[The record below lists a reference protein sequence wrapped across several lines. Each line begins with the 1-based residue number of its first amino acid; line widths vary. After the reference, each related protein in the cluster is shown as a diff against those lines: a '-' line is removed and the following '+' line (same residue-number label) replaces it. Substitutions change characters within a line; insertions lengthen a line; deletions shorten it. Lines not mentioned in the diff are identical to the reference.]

1 MTKQESDS
9 RFQTQ
14 DLLHG
19 RHILVNSQ
27 KCSTPH
33 TTSGWGG
40 VLRVSSFTDED
51 LKLRNI
57 KGLAGGRQS
66 QLRARA
72 PRRTA
77 EPLAQLH
84 LPEKIEASLKMSER
98 REVTGS

>member
-1 MTKQESDS
+1 MSQWLLRAQRAAGQHSTGPRQEP
-9 RFQTQ
+9 
-14 DLLHG
+14 
-19 RHILVNSQ
+19 IAVAV
-27 KCSTPH
+27 
-33 TTSGWGG
+33 GG